1 HELSRTTP
9 GAASA
14 LSVSPDSPD
23 SDPYNDKTPERAYA
37 WLTSQGV
44 FHGKLLNAPADAN
57 LGTRVFSDSKMLA
70 KAQIITP
77 EGSGRR
83 RSPAEM
89 IDAIAL
95 TQWHILSL
103 IGGRVVATNR
113 LTGQMVSEH
122 DVLDPGQRAVG
133 FSVDI

>member
-1 HELSRTTP
+1 FP
-9 GAASA
+9 
-14 LSVSPDSPD
+14 
-23 SDPYNDKTPERAYA
+23 
-37 WLTSQGV
+37 
-44 FHGKLLNAPADAN
+44 
-57 LGTRVFSDSKMLA
+57 DSKMIA

-83 RSPAEM
+83 RSPAEA

-133 FSVDI
+133 FSVDIQKNTFWLFTSEKIFEIVVRDEDRNI